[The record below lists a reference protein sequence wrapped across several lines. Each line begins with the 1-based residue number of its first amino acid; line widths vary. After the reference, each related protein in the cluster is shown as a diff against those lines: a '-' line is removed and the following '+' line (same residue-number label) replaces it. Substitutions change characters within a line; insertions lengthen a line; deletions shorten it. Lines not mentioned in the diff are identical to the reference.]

1 MQAHALPPAPA
12 LRIVDPRRVRRQ
24 RLLLIVCWLA
34 TVLLAWLIGRHWIFP
49 SLDGPQAQLLDA
61 HQQIASL
68 KERLSDAEQRA
79 ANLGR
84 AEQIARLANENVQ
97 SVLADREATISELR
111 RDLALYNRL
120 VGPQA
125 AGQGLAVHEVVLT
138 PGEHGV
144 VAMDVVLTQTRD
156 VRGGSQGHVTVSVEG
171 QRAGRTETLPW
182 EDLAAAGSQDG
193 LAFQFRYFQRLQA
206 SLVLPPDFQP
216 HALEV
221 HVRSKG
227 QDTVRQK
234 LRWDQLV
241 NEGSV

>member
-1 MQAHALPPAPA
+1 MQPHTLPPAPA

-24 RLLLIVCWLA
+24 RLLLIVCWLT
-34 TVLLAWLIGRHWIFP
+34 TVALAWLVGRYWIFP

-61 HQQIASL
+61 HQQVASL

-97 SVLADREATISELR
+97 SVLTEREATIAELR

-125 AGQGLAVHEVVLT
+125 AGQGLTVHEVVLT
-138 PGEHGV
+138 PTGQDV
-144 VAMDVVLTQTRD
+144 MSMDVVLTQTRD
-156 VRGGSQGHVTVSVEG
+156 VRGGSQGHVTVTVEG
-171 QRAGRTETLPW
+171 QRDGRTETLPW
-182 EDLAAAGSQDG
+182 KDLAAAGDEDG
-193 LAFQFRYFQRLQA
+193 LAFQFRYFQRLQT

-216 HALEV
+216 HALEIQV
-221 HVRSKG
+221 HSRG
-227 QDTVRQK
+227 NETVHRK

>member
-1 MQAHALPPAPA
+1 MQPHALPPAPA

-24 RLLLIVCWLA
+24 RLLLALCWMI
-34 TVLLAWLIGRHWIFP
+34 TVLLAWLVGRYWIFP

-61 HQQIASL
+61 HQQIDSL

-84 AEQIARLANENVQ
+84 GEQIARLANENVQ
-97 SVLADREATISELR
+97 SVLADREATIAELR

-125 AGQGLAVHEVVLT
+125 AGQGLTVHEVVLT
-138 PGEHGV
+138 PAGQGV
-144 VAMDVVLTQTRD
+144 VSMDVVLTQTRD
-156 VRGGSQGHVTVSVEG
+156 VRGGSEGHVTVSVEG
-171 QRAGRTETLPW
+171 QRDGRTQTLPW
-182 EDLAAAGSQDG
+182 TELAAAGNQEG
-193 LAFQFRYFQRLQA
+193 LAFQFRYFQRLQS

-216 HALEV
+216 HTLEI

-227 QDTVRQK
+227 SDTVHQK
-234 LRWDQLV
+234 LRWDQLISQ
-241 NEGSV
+241 GSA